1 MAAEE
6 KSKLRKDNIG
16 EKNPD
21 PTADLKDEAYKG
33 GRPDDMTGGFIKI
46 QSPGE
51 AFTREVM
58 SSGRMTVSSLPQE
71 KAWDS
76 LLPLG

>member
-1 MAAEE
+1 MAAEK

-21 PTADLKDEAYKG
+21 PTADLKDEVYKSG
-33 GRPDDMTGGFIKI
+33 WPDDMAGGFIKI

-58 SSGRMTVSSLPQE
+58 SSGRMTVSNLPQE

-76 LLPLG
+76 FLPQG

>member
-1 MAAEE
+1 MA
-6 KSKLRKDNIG
+6 
-16 EKNPD
+16 
-21 PTADLKDEAYKG
+21 
-33 GRPDDMTGGFIKI
+33 GGFIKI

-58 SSGRMTVSSLPQE
+58 SSGRMTVSNLPQE

-76 LLPLG
+76 FLPQG